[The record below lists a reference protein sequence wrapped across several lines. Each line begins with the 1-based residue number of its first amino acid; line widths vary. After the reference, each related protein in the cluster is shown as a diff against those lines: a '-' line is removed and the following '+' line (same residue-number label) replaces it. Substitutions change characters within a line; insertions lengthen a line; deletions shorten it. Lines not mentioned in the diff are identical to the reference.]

1 MHYLI
6 KKIPLDIKKN
16 KLKAGVIFGLSTY
29 WGIIIL
35 GTVITFN

>member
-1 MHYLI
+1 MPDLI
-6 KKIPLDIKKN
+6 KKFPFKIKEN
-16 KLKAGVIFGLSTY
+16 KLKTGIFLGLSAY